1 MPESYR
7 KFGYL
12 ADPLYLICVA
22 LYLANRLWIKPHC
35 DFWFFHWYLND
46 LICVPFLLPPLLY
59 FLSLVRLRK
68 TEGPPDYWEIVVP
81 LIMISFAFEVY
92 FPNTERFRGV
102 TFADPWDIV
111 AYTVGAVVSGFFWSF
126 WYRKIR

>member
-12 ADPLYLICVA
+12 VDPLYLACVV
-22 LYLANRLWIKPHC
+22 LYVVNRLWLKPYC

-46 LICVPFLLPPLLY
+46 LICIPFVLPPMLFALRLL
-59 FLSLVRLRK
+59 RLRR
-68 TEGPPDYWEIVVP
+68 TDGPPDYWEIVVP
-81 LIMISFAFEVY
+81 LLMISFAFEVY

-102 TFADPWDIV
+102 TVADPFDIV
-111 AYTVGAVVSGFFWSF
+111 AYTVGAVISGFFWMF
-126 WYRKIR
+126 WYRKTR